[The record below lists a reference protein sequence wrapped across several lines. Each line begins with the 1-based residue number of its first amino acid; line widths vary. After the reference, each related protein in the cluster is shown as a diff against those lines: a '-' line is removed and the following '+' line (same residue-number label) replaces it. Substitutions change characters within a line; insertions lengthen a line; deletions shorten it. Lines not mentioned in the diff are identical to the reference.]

1 MGEKVAPKYPTLF
14 TPSSEQPGG
23 GFRFYWHV
31 RERYAPLKFMSDTQ
45 LTIEQMPQ
53 VLASLEQKVDKLVN
67 LVLDLTNSKGSEP
80 DQWFDVDGLRAYH
93 PDHPARKTIYDW
105 VTLRRVPYHKDGKR
119 LRFLKSVIDAWLA
132 GGYHKTDDEM
142 QEAAV
147 DYVNAIRGGAR

>member
-1 MGEKVAPKYPTLF
+1 M
-14 TPSSEQPGG
+14 
-23 GFRFYWHV
+23 R
-31 RERYAPLKFMSDTQ
+31 DTQ

-105 VTLRRVPYHKDGKR
+105 VTFRRVPYHKDGKR
-119 LRFLKSVIDAWLA
+119 LRFLKSEIDAWLA

-147 DYVNAIRGGAR
+147 DYVNAIRGGVR

>member
-1 MGEKVAPKYPTLF
+1 
-14 TPSSEQPGG
+14 
-23 GFRFYWHV
+23 
-31 RERYAPLKFMSDTQ
+31 MSDKQ

-53 VLASLEQKVDKLVN
+53 VLASLEQKVDRLVD
-67 LVLDLTNSKGSEP
+67 LVKDLTSSRGNEP

-119 LRFLKSVIDAWLA
+119 LRFLKSEIDAWLA

-142 QEAAV
+142 QDEAV
-147 DYVNAIRGGAR
+147 DYINAKRGGAR

>member
-1 MGEKVAPKYPTLF
+1 MAWRGYRVSHSTRLL
-14 TPSSEQPGG
+14 
-23 GFRFYWHV
+23 
-31 RERYAPLKFMSDTQ
+31 LKFLSFFA
-45 LTIEQMPQ
+45 IRS
-53 VLASLEQKVDKLVN
+53 LASAKALSTKA
-67 LVLDLTNSKGSEP
+67 SGSEP

-119 LRFLKSVIDAWLA
+119 LRFLKSEIDAWLA